1 MISIVLKWLYLLK
14 STQGIQ
20 QMSNSI
26 KIKATFQDL
35 NAAIDAAKSAGNDI
49 FGGYENNIASQK
61 RCDKQCGVTEYYLT
75 EKNDIIYIA
84 VFGKRKCLN
93 KVQLHS
99 CINNA
104 DLRVAQQFDDTFS
117 IVPLLY
123 VDKSNRELI
132 KDVENAELLLVDPY
146 TAAELTSELAA

>member
-1 MISIVLKWLYLLK
+1 
-14 STQGIQ
+14 
-20 QMSNSI
+20 MSNSI

-61 RCDKQCGVTEYYLT
+61 RYDKRCGVTEYYLT
-75 EKNDIIYIA
+75 EKNDILYIA

-93 KVQLHS
+93 KVELGS
-99 CINNA
+99 CLNSA
-104 DLRVAQQFDDTFS
+104 ALRVAQQFDDTFS

-123 VDKSNRELI
+123 VDKSDRELI
-132 KDVENAELLLVDPY
+132 KDVENAELLLVDQY
-146 TAAELTSELAA
+146 TAAELTSDSAA

>member
-1 MISIVLKWLYLLK
+1 VVRMKVKLLYLLK
-14 STQGIQ
+14 ATTGIQ

-35 NAAIDAAKSAGNDI
+35 NAAIDAAKAAGNDI

-75 EKNDIIYIA
+75 EKNDILYIA

-93 KVQLHS
+93 KVELGS
-99 CINNA
+99 CLNNSA
-104 DLRVAQQFDDTFS
+104 LRVAQQFDDTFS

-123 VDKSNRELI
+123 VDKSDRELI
-132 KDVENAELLLVDPY
+132 KDVVNAELLLVDQY
-146 TAAELTSELAA
+146 TAAELTSDSAA